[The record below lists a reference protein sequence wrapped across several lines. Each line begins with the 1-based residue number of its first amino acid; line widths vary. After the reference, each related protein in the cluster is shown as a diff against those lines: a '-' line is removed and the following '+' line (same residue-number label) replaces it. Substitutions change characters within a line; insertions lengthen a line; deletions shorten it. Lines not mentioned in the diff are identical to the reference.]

1 MTDEDEER
9 DSRTSAVKFVDEL
22 SKECIMWLPFFFF
35 FKDVVRFNRILIEF

>member
-9 DSRTSAVKFVDEL
+9 DTRTSAVKFVDEL

-35 FKDVVRFNRILIEF
+35 FSKMWFDLIGF